1 MNYSLTAFQEPRGV
15 MRILQFI
22 FAIVAFS
29 TTANFS
35 VDVTFVCAT
44 TTNSTRTVSY
54 PFRFSENVCT
64 EKSSNTAFWMS
75 ANVSSDAQFYVAT
88 GVLSLLYCIFIIAVY
103 TFLDEVYKSKSEV
116 PLADF
121 MLTTILA
128 IFWLSGSAA
137 WSNGTSALKSATDP
151 MYLHNTCHM
160 CNVMTTSFSRLNI
173 SLIIG
178 FLNFFLWASDLWFL
192 YKETIWFQGRQATTA
207 TAGTPTV

>member
-1 MNYSLTAFQEPRGV
+1 MINYSLSAFQEPRGV

-35 VDVTFVCAT
+35 VDVKFECASYP
-44 TTNSTRTVSY
+44 NSTRTVSY
-54 PFRFSENVCT
+54 PFRFSESVCKNKENSNVVM
-64 EKSSNTAFWMS
+64 AGDL
-75 ANVSSDAQFYVAT
+75 SSDAQFYVAT

-103 TFLDEVYKSKSEV
+103 AFIDEVYKSKSEI

-121 MLTTILA
+121 MLTTVLA

-137 WSNGTSALKSATDP
+137 WANGTNALKTATDSR
-151 MYLHNTCHM
+151 YLANTCHL
-160 CNVMTTSFSRLNI
+160 CTVLTSSFSRLNI

-192 YKETIWFQGRQATTA
+192 YKETIWFQGKQANVGNS
-207 TAGTPTV
+207 GTPTV